1 MYVIKGVYQN
11 KSYERYVKFGLGEL
25 TEQIDGLEEA
35 TIEAFSGTLEEGTYY
50 NTVDLYPDGSLKL
63 GMKNSSG

>member
-11 KSYERYVKFGLGEL
+11 NSYTRYVKFGLGNL
-25 TEQIDGLEEA
+25 TTEIPGLVNP
-35 TIEAFSGTLEEGTYY
+35 TIEAFSGTLEDGTYY